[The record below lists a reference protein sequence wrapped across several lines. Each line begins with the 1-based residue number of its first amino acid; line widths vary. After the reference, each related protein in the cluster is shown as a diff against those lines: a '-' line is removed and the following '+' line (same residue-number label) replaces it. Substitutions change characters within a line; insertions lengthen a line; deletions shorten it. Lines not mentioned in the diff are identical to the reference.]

1 MPADG
6 VTHINN
12 EYLSLKTLRTAVYE
26 IGDWIKIFVSSIMER
41 HTFQTEDM
49 SYSRL
54 NMSVV
59 QDLKDDFGTIRAL

>member
-1 MPADG
+1 M
-6 VTHINN
+6 
-12 EYLSLKTLRTAVYE
+12 YE
-26 IGDWIKIFVSSIMER
+26 IGDWIKIFVSSIVER
-41 HTFQTEDM
+41 HTFQAEDM

>member
-1 MPADG
+1 M
-6 VTHINN
+6 
-12 EYLSLKTLRTAVYE
+12 YE

-59 QDLKDDFGTIRAL
+59 QDLKDDFGTIRALRKFHLNFLT

>member
-1 MPADG
+1 M
-6 VTHINN
+6 
-12 EYLSLKTLRTAVYE
+12 YE
-26 IGDWIKIFVSSIMER
+26 IGDWIKIFVSSIVER

-59 QDLKDDFGTIRAL
+59 QDLKDDFGTLKISSKFSYLKHTIRFHSIASLCPC